1 MSKQVTALCVAAVIA
16 AGLLFWTCGKK
27 NPAGPDDGG
36 YVPAKETYGY
46 VSNTTSIFM
55 FIPRHVDTNRY
66 CADSLLVTN
75 LDTIN
80 AYTLPYSYV
89 INGTTLMLKRTDS
102 AFYTRTGT
110 GTGLTGGTWV
120 QNGAVEEF
128 PADMAF
134 TADSVTLTMADS
146 GGSEGDD
153 YIRNLWPVDSVSY
166 HLTLSRISS
175 RQVQLTGT
183 VSGETV
189 TLTWN
194 TDGDKTVTS
203 SSAGHYSY
211 TYYANPRSCPNNP
224 YPAWYYSDFLGPNAR
239 N

>member
-1 MSKQVTALCVAAVIA
+1 MSKQVMVLCVSAVI
-16 AGLLFWTCGKK
+16 AGLLFWTCSKK

-36 YVPAKETYGY
+36 NVPAIETYRY
-46 VSNTTSIFM
+46 QSNTTAIFM
-55 FIPRHVDTNRY
+55 FIPWHVDTNRY
-66 CADSLLVTN
+66 CADSLLVIN
-75 LDTIN
+75 LDTVD

-89 INGTTLMLKRTDS
+89 ITGTTLMLKRTDS
-102 AFYTRTGT
+102 AFYTRTET

-128 PADMAF
+128 PATMAF
-134 TADSVTLTMADS
+134 AADSVTLTMVDS

-153 YIRNLWPVDSVSY
+153 YIENLWPDDSVNY
-166 HLTLSRISS
+166 HLTLSRISG

-189 TLTWN
+189 TFTWN

-203 SSAGHYSY
+203 SSAGHDSHI
-211 TYYANPRSCPNNP
+211 YYANPRSCPNNP
-224 YPAWYYSDFLGPNAR
+224 YPPWYYPEFLGPNAR